1 MAVKKNWLAPLVLGI
16 LAVFIWFFYW
26 KFLVPS
32 YLTFSDAAKFADIAR
47 NYVSGKGFGSS
58 FSPWSLGAVETK
70 GIFPVSWGS
79 PLQPALLSIA
89 FKVLGVKDWVVIL
102 TSGFF
107 YLLGAMALYYLGKR
121 IFSTLVGVLASLAF
135 IFDPA
140 MLNYATSGA
149 SESLFIFEII
159 LAALLFYCAATSF
172 AYLNSK
178 VSQFLGSLVLLL
190 MYFTRPSAIIY
201 IAGFIFLF
209 VLLHFKKKIQILR
222 VSAVAVAVWL
232 VIEIVLMK
240 FSGKFFLYSPLARF
254 ISGTTSFSSSA
265 ASTVSL
271 RGGGNAL
278 VIGLKPLLSKLFY
291 NLYNFY
297 KLLPQILSPYLAGFY
312 FLSLFLWEKER
323 EKRIFRLIVLFLVV
337 ATFFVSAAFLPIYR
351 YLHPVIPFIYL
362 LAVEMIVWTV
372 NKVVSGYQFVVRKK
386 SLTINHQSLVIII
399 SFLLLFVF
407 VVGQTTGKIFLD
419 SRYLRAHTNPNKPPV
434 YVKLAQILREN
445 TDSSELIITNLDTWG
460 SWYGERKTI
469 WFPLE
474 PSQLI
479 PPEGKK
485 LGIDA
490 IYLTSYKMDDE
501 NYFMGK
507 EWREI
512 FYQPEKLED
521 LFFAKNFKFAE
532 RFEIKPE
539 DTYEK
544 EGASAVLLLKKE

>member
-16 LAVFIWFFYW
+16 LAVFIWFLYW
-26 KFLVPS
+26 RFLSPP
-32 YLTFSDAAKFADIAR
+32 YLIFSDAAKFADIAR
-47 NYVSGKGFGSS
+47 NFVSGKGFGSS

-79 PLQPALLSIA
+79 PLQPTLISIA
-89 FKVLGVKDWVVIL
+89 FKVLGVKDGMVIL

-121 IFSTLVGVLASLAF
+121 VFSTLVGILASLAF

-140 MLNYATSGA
+140 MLSYAVSGA

-201 IAGFIFLF
+201 IAGFIFLYI
-209 VLLHFKKKIQILR
+209 LLHFKNKIQILR
-222 VSAVAVAVWL
+222 VSAVAVAVWF

-278 VIGLKPLLSKLFY
+278 VVGLRPLLSKFFY

-297 KLLPQILSPYLAGFY
+297 KLLPQILSPYLAAFF
-312 FLSLFLWEKER
+312 FLSLFRWEKER

-337 ATFFVSAAFLPIYR
+337 ATFFASAAFLPIYR

-362 LAVEMIVWTV
+362 LAVEMLVWIVS
-372 NKVVSGYQFVVRKK
+372 KVVSEQYSVFSKKLLITNYQLLITF
-386 SLTINHQSLVIII
+386 TLVFIFII
-399 SFLLLFVF
+399 
-407 VVGQTTGKIFLD
+407 GQTVGKIFLD
-419 SRYLRAHTNPNKPPV
+419 SRYIQAHTNQGKPPV
-434 YVKLAQILREN
+434 YVELARILKEN
-445 TDSSELIITNLDTWG
+445 TDSNDLIITNLDTWG

-479 PPEGKK
+479 PAEGKELK
-485 LGIDA
+485 IDA
-490 IYLTSYKMDDE
+490 IYLTSYKMVDE

-512 FYQPEKLED
+512 FYSSEEIKDP
-521 LFFAKNFKFAE
+521 FFAENFEFTE